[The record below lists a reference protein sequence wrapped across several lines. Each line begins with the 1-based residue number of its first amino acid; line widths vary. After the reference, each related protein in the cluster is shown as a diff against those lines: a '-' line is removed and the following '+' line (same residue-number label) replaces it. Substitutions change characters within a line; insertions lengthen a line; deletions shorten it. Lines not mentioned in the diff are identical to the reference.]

1 MLLDLQLIVHILINN
16 EGKYRGWKWVKIRAG
31 RIDKKYITKNSIDI
45 EHIVVRG

>member
-16 EGKYRGWKWVKIRAG
+16 EGKHRGGKIGAG

-45 EHIVVRG
+45 KHIVVRG